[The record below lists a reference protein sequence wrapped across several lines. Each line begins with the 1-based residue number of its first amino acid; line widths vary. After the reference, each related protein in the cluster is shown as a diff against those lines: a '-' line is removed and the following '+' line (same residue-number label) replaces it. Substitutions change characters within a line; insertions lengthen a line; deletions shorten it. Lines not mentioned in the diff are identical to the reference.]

1 MNVISSGENE
11 VSCDAF
17 KLTLFTY
24 QSLPLAS
31 KYSLALSKLFAN
43 MFSLKF
49 VFWSTNVD
57 DGIFAICWVTPLPL
71 LEPLKNTFT

>member
-1 MNVISSGENE
+1 MNVISSGEND

-57 DGIFAICWVTPLPL
+57 DGIFTISCSIPFPLY
-71 LEPLKNTFT
+71 EPLKNTFK